1 MKLKITAAMGYT
13 LVTSGMP
20 ARLVD
25 PVSRRL
31 GMTKGDLA
39 NFMGLDR
46 STASRLSAADKPLP
60 LHSTDSVL
68 RLIELQELAEEVF
81 GDQEAAKTW
90 LHKPHPLFGE
100 MQPVEIAKSSYGAQR
115 VKQVLVAIKYG
126 GVV

>member
-1 MKLKITAAMGYT
+1 
-13 LVTSGMP
+13 MP
-20 ARLVD
+20 APYTQV
-25 PVSRRL
+25 P
-31 GMTKGDLA
+31 GP
-39 NFMGLDR
+39 
-46 STASRLSAADKPLP
+46 SADGGA
-60 LHSTDSVL
+60 DSVL